1 MRHCPDSQAALPE
14 SRVKGITDAAAGTD
28 AAAAVEVAM
37 TGDAAGGAGPPP
49 GGVPRQHTRI
59 HYSSAA
65 RPTLILDSGSQDVLD
80 LSERGLR
87 YRQDAGPEPQVG
99 TKLEG
104 ILRLSRGETLPV
116 RGTVVRVSHPDG
128 PARPWVI
135 EVAAHLVDVPIPR
148 RVIIAERQVV
158 QRGGPPPE

>member
-1 MRHCPDSQAALPE
+1 MGNRE
-14 SRVKGITDAAAGTD
+14 RIAAAEAEM
-28 AAAAVEVAM
+28 AAGSAEVAVPAVAVAM
-37 TGDAAGGAGPPP
+37 VSDAMGGSTIPP
-49 GGVPRQHTRI
+49 GSVPRQHARI
-59 HYSSAA
+59 HYTTVA

-87 YRQDAGPEPQVG
+87 YRQDAGPEPRIG

-116 RGTVVRVSHPDG
+116 RGTVVRVAHPEG
-128 PARPWVI
+128 PGGPGVI
-135 EVAAHLVDVPIPR
+135 EVAAHLTDVGIPR

-158 QRGGPPPE
+158 QRLGPPTE

>member
-1 MRHCPDSQAALPE
+1 VAA
-14 SRVKGITDAAAGTD
+14 SGT
-28 AAAAVEVAM
+28 AAVEAVAVDE
-37 TGDAAGGAGPPP
+37 TGDAPGSAGPPP
-49 GGVPRQHTRI
+49 GSVPRQHTRI
-59 HYSSAA
+59 HYSAVA

-87 YRQDAGPEPQVG
+87 YRQDAGPEPRVG

-128 PARPWVI
+128 PARPGVI
-135 EVAAHLVDVPIPR
+135 EVAAHLTDVGIPR
-148 RVIIAERQVV
+148 RVIIAERQVI
-158 QRGGPPPE
+158 QRPDPPRE

>member
-1 MRHCPDSQAALPE
+1 MAETS
-14 SRVKGITDAAAGTD
+14 DAP
-28 AAAAVEVAM
+28 
-37 TGDAAGGAGPPP
+37 GGPGPPP

-59 HYSSAA
+59 HYSSVA
-65 RPTLILDSGSQDVLD
+65 RPTLILDTGSQDVLD

-87 YRQDAGPEPQVG
+87 YRQDAGPEPRVG

-128 PARPWVI
+128 PARPGMI
-135 EVAAHLVDVPIPR
+135 EVAAHLTEVGIPR
-148 RVIIAERQVV
+148 RVIIAERQVI
-158 QRGGPPPE
+158 QRADPPRE